1 MSEARPDTW
10 MPMYWADYWKDTAH
24 LGRADHGSYL
34 HLIGHYW
41 TTGKPLPD
49 DNAKL
54 ARIARC
60 SRQEWTKT
68 RISLSDFFI
77 IEGGVWKHGRIEE
90 ELEKARKRYE
100 RRFEA
105 RANFKRKTPPK
116 LGPGLGVQSQSQS
129 TLVDRAQAPD
139 ERVVASLGKTK
150 RRLTEEERAL
160 ASVFNGGNI
169 PWETTD
175 AEVALWRERAQRKQ
189 AAKGGLPVASVSPP
203 PAATLPSIDP
213 AWAGLDIP
221 DHLRRTA

>member
-49 DNAKL
+49 DDGKL

-68 RISLSDFFI
+68 RISLSDFFDI
-77 IEGGVWKHGRIEE
+77 GGGVWKHGRIEK
-90 ELEKARKRYE
+90 ELEKAQKRYE

-105 RANFKRKTPPK
+105 RANFKRKLPAK
-116 LGPGLGVQSQSQS
+116 LATGLAVQSQPQS
-129 TLVDRAQAPD
+129 TIVD
-139 ERVVASLGKTK
+139 ENGVASLSRVP
-150 RRLTEEERAL
+150 RRLTDEERDL
-160 ASVFNGGNI
+160 AARYNHGSI
-169 PWETTD
+169 PFETTD
-175 AEVALWRERAQRKQ
+175 ADVARWRRMHEKRHPTNGKA
-189 AAKGGLPVASVSPP
+189 PSE
-203 PAATLPSIDP
+203 AT
-213 AWAGLDIP
+213 
-221 DHLRRTA
+221 T